1 MDKTN
6 TYPVASPVWA
16 KRDKIWFRCT
26 SCREVHHGLPEISFE
41 LPEAV
46 AALSKGARR
55 RRVLLD
61 GDVAILDGTRYF
73 FRATL
78 SAPVIGCDHD
88 VTWGVW
94 VEAGWSAF
102 KSYWQHLAADGMGDV
117 DELKPFKARL
127 ATTIAGL
134 GTTRGL
140 SGEISGSDDGARPV
154 FTLSATAKTVSHP
167 LLKAQEAGV
176 TQAFALEQARK
187 VGVLMLVT

>member
-1 MDKTN
+1 M
-6 TYPVASPVWA
+6 
-16 KRDKIWFRCT
+16 WFRCT

-46 AALSKGARR
+46 AALTKGARR

-78 SAPVIGCDHD
+78 SAPVIDCGHD

-94 VEAGWSAF
+94 VEANWTSF
-102 KSYWQHLAADGMGDV
+102 KTYWQYLADDGRGTV
-117 DELKPFKARL
+117 LGFKPFKARL
-127 ATTIAGL
+127 ATTIASL
-134 GTTRGL
+134 GSTRGL
-140 SGEISGSDDGARPV
+140 VGTIAEADDGARPTFV
-154 FTLSATAKTVSHP
+154 LTASPKMLTHP
-167 LLKAQEAGV
+167 LVRAQSEGV
-176 TQAFALEQARK
+176 TQSFAMEQARK